1 MPNSF
6 AVDVEYYGCE
16 VAGEDGGPH
25 FGHRCC
31 VALLVMLGA
40 RIRVTAFASTDADEM
55 MLLRPR
61 RWRNAA
67 VASRL
72 FGTRHASSRGGDE
85 ANDGTSPS
93 SKLRRMISTDA
104 CVHLNLHG
112 RKRASESR
120 KTLNL
125 RGRTGASGRPGGS
138 LGAARRRAWSQGRA
152 PATPGEASRNVT
164 TAFHRAPRNG
174 PRDKGGRL
182 GSRSTPTGYR
192 QRFLADLAA

>member
-6 AVDVEYYGCE
+6 AVDVDDDGCQ

-40 RIRVTAFASTDADEM
+40 RIRVVAFASTDADEIL
-55 MLLRPR
+55 LLRPR
-61 RWRNAA
+61 RWRNGT

-72 FGTRHASSRGGDE
+72 FGTRQHASSRGGDE

-93 SKLRRMISTDA
+93 SKLRGMISTDA

-112 RKRASESR
+112 RKRATESR

-125 RGRTGASGRPGGS
+125 RGRTGSSGRPGGS

-152 PATPGEASRNVT
+152 HRDPGRGVAQYNNGVPQSPAERAARQGRTLGKQIYP
-164 TAFHRAPRNG
+164 HRLPSALFG
-174 PRDKGGRL
+174 
-182 GSRSTPTGYR
+182 
-192 QRFLADLAA
+192 